1 MDSSRDGTQVSSRPN
16 SLHNFFFAPETG
28 IFRALRIR
36 DYRLFWSGHFLSNI
50 GTWMQNVAQGW
61 LVLQLTNSPFL
72 VGLVGFA
79 QQVPALIFSP
89 VGGVIAD
96 RANRRK
102 LLMGMQTAMM
112 ALALV
117 LAISITLKIVS
128 IHEILAIALLLGTA
142 VALNAPAY
150 QAIVQDLVGRSD
162 VSNAI
167 ALNSI
172 QFNLSRVVGPTL
184 AGWTIAGISL
194 AACFYLN
201 ALSFLCVIFALGKL
215 TFPAPQNAG
224 PARIREANSTSVSA
238 ELLAGFR
245 YAWQQRT
252 PLLLVSLVAL
262 ASLFGLPFL
271 VMMPVFAR
279 DVLQVGAQGLGYLFA
294 AAGIGALAGGF
305 NLARLRPRS
314 RRGPLVA
321 TGAVVFFAAILGFS
335 LSKSFALSCVLLL
348 CVGWAMVSLVA
359 TVNTLLQTLVAD
371 EVRGRVLSM
380 HTMAFFGFTP
390 FGSLMVGAV
399 ADRLGAPIAMA
410 ASSGLALIL
419 TVGLLLAAPRLL
431 ELK

>member
-1 MDSSRDGTQVSSRPN
+1 MDSPTGATQVSPPRS
-16 SLHNFFFAPETG
+16 SLRGFFFAPETG

-36 DYRLFWSGHFLSNI
+36 DYRLFWSGNFLSNI

-79 QQVPALIFSP
+79 QQVPALILSP
-89 VGGVIAD
+89 LGGVIAD

-102 LLMGMQTAMM
+102 LLLGMQTAMM
-112 ALALV
+112 ALALA
-117 LAISITLKIVS
+117 LAVSITLKIVS
-128 IHEILAIALLLGTA
+128 IHEILAIALFLGGA

-150 QAIVQDLVGRSD
+150 QAMVQDIVGRPD
-162 VSNAI
+162 VPNAI

-184 AGWTIAGISL
+184 AGWTIAGINL

-201 ALSFLCVIFALGKL
+201 ALSFLCVIFALFKL
-215 TFPAPQNAG
+215 HFPARSPVVN
-224 PARIREANSTSVSA
+224 NTSVGA
-238 ELLAGFR
+238 DLVAGFR
-245 YAWQQRT
+245 YAWVQRT

-262 ASLFGLPFL
+262 ASLFGLPYL
-271 VMMPVFAR
+271 IMMPVFAR
-279 DVLQVGAQGLGYLFA
+279 DVLHVGAQGLGYLFA

-305 NLARLRPRS
+305 NLARLKPWN
-314 RRGPLVA
+314 RRGRLVG
-321 TGAVVFFAAILGFS
+321 TGAVIFFASILGFS
-335 LSKSFALSCVLLL
+335 LSKSLRLSCLLL
-348 CVGWAMVSLVA
+348 VCVGWAMVSLVA
-359 TVNTLLQTLVAD
+359 TVNTLLQNLVAD

-390 FGSLMVGAV
+390 FGSLMVGAL

-419 TVGLLLAAPRLL
+419 AAGLLIAAPRIL
-431 ELK
+431 ELR

>member
-1 MDSSRDGTQVSSRPN
+1 MKSFRAAPQVSSPRN
-16 SLHNFFFAPETG
+16 SWHGFFFAPETG

-36 DYRLFWSGHFLSNI
+36 DYRLFWSGNFLSNI

-61 LVLQLTNSPFL
+61 LVFELTNSPFL
-72 VGLVGFA
+72 VGLAGFA
-79 QQVPALIFSP
+79 QSVPVLIFSL

-102 LLMGMQTAMM
+102 LLIGMQTAMM

-117 LAISITLKIVS
+117 LAVSITLKIVS
-128 IHEILAIALLLGTA
+128 IHEILVVALLLGTA
-142 VALNAPAY
+142 VALHAPAY
-150 QAIVQDLVGRSD
+150 QAMVQDMVGRTD

-172 QFNLSRVVGPTL
+172 QFNLSRVIGPTL
-184 AGWTIAGISL
+184 AGWAIAGINL

-215 TFPAPQNAG
+215 TFPSKTS
-224 PARIREANSTSVSA
+224 RANNSSVGA
-238 ELLAGFR
+238 DLLAGFR
-245 YAWQQRT
+245 YAWQQGT

-262 ASLFGLPFL
+262 ASLFGLPYL

-279 DVLQVGAQGLGYLFA
+279 DVLHVGAQGLGYLFA

-305 NLARLRPRS
+305 NLARLTPGR
-314 RRGPLVA
+314 RRGPLVV

-335 LSKSFALSCVLLL
+335 LSKSFALSCALLL

-359 TVNTLLQTLVAD
+359 TVNTLLQTLVSD
-371 EVRGRVLSM
+371 ELRGRVLSM

-390 FGSLMVGAV
+390 FGSLLVGAL

-419 TVGLLLAAPRLL
+419 TVGLLFAAPRLL